1 MIDTEKNTNNDMQEV
16 RNKIIIVQ
24 QKKQRCLKKLKIVF
38 LVLLEII
45 GIVALFFSITT
56 FSGYLDSFPTFMR
69 PDYEYYGGDAYTGI
83 QNSTADVAEN
93 VAEAGDILKNL
104 IYDFSYTM
112 GGTLLIVA
120 LLILLV
126 ATYLL
131 IKACICPIVVDKNLV
146 DSLVEQ
152 ELSQRPIDQ

>member
-1 MIDTEKNTNNDMQEV
+1 MIDTEKNIYNVQEL
-16 RNKIIIVQ
+16 RSKIIIEQ
-24 QKKQRCLKKLKIVF
+24 QKKQRRLKKLKITF
-38 LVLLEII
+38 LVLLELI

-112 GGTLLIVA
+112 GGALLIVA
-120 LLILLV
+120 LIILLL
-126 ATYLL
+126 ATYFL
-131 IKACICPIVVDKNLV
+131 IKTCICPIVVDKHLI

-152 ELSQRPIDQ
+152 ELSQHPIEQ